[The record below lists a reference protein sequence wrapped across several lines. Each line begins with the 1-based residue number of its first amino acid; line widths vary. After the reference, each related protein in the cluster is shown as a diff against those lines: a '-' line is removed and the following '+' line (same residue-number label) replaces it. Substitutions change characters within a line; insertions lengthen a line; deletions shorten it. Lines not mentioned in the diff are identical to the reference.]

1 MLRVGELLILIIKVN
16 KLSLSFSPMQKTS
29 NYMGGAGS
37 RGPPSDDEEY
47 TIPPFEQWRHNK
59 STVRA
64 RHQLITMPYKRN
76 CDYCRIVKNSTQK
89 TSISVKHVNSNFVLL
104 KATITL
110 RSGIL
115 PNVITTDD
123 TLS

>member
-1 MLRVGELLILIIKVN
+1 LRI
-16 KLSLSFSPMQKTS
+16 FF
-29 NYMGGAGS
+29 
-37 RGPPSDDEEY
+37 PPAEDDEEY

-64 RHQLITMPYKRN
+64 RHQLIIMPYKRN
-76 CDYCRIVKNSTQK
+76 CDYCRIVKTACRK
-89 TSISVKHVNSNFVLL
+89 PSISVKHVNSTSVLL

-115 PNVITTDD
+115 PSVITRED
-123 TLS
+123 TLN

>member
-1 MLRVGELLILIIKVN
+1 MGE
-16 KLSLSFSPMQKTS
+16 
-29 NYMGGAGS
+29 AGS

-47 TIPPFEQWRHNK
+47 TIPLFEQWLHNK
-59 STVRA
+59 LTVRSC
-64 RHQLITMPYKRN
+64 HQLIIMPYKRN
-76 CDYCRIVKNSTQK
+76 CDYCRIVKNSVQK

-115 PNVITTDD
+115 PNVITTEV